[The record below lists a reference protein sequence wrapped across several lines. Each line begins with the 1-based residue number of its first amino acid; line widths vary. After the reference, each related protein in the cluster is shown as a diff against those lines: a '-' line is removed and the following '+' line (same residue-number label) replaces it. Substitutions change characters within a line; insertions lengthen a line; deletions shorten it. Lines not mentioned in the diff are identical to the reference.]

1 MKRHVSLMLLSV
13 VVIAFSYQQA
23 RSQALIMLLLGDK
36 IASENFTAGINA
48 GLSLTT
54 ISEPDFATAR
64 LSWSL
69 GAMLEWRLN
78 DDLFLGVDVTFKTPA
93 GANTMTGLW
102 DDADEFDTLIT
113 DRKESL
119 QTSYVSIPVVIK
131 YQFGSFRALI
141 GPQVAYL
148 VAATDNLTGTG
159 PNGGRLRAERLAFS
173 RLNRWD
179 VGFVAGLETL
189 VSPDLGVKSIRVA
202 LRYYHGFLD
211 VTQETSVKSLNTGF
225 YFTVGFP
232 LGA

>member
-1 MKRHVSLMLLSV
+1 MKSKIVLAVLSMTLLFV
-13 VVIAFSYQQA
+13 FSQQA

-36 IASENFTAGINA
+36 IASENFTTGINA

-54 ISEPDFATAR
+54 LSNPDFAKAR
-64 LSWSL
+64 VSWSF
-69 GAMLEWRLN
+69 GALLEWRLSE
-78 DDLFLGVDVTFKTPA
+78 DVFLGVDVTFKTPA
-93 GANTMTGLW
+93 GANSMDGLW
-102 DDADEFDTLIT
+102 DDAEEFDTLIV

-119 QTSYVSIPVVIK
+119 QTSYVSIPIVIK
-131 YQFGSFRALI
+131 YQFGSFRALV

-159 PNGGRLRAERLAFS
+159 PDGGTLNAERSAFS

-189 VSPDLGVKSIRVA
+189 VTPDLGVKSIRVT
-202 LRYYHGFLD
+202 LRYYQGLLD
-211 VTQETSVKSLNTGF
+211 ATKDTSVTSLNSGF
-225 YFTVGFP
+225 YLTLGIP